1 MLLKDVCTMDVACC
15 GSATTAIEAAQLMR
29 HHHVGDLVVVD
40 DPQDGR
46 IPLGV
51 VTDRDLAIEVLGY
64 ALDPATTTVGALIS
78 HPVVIATESADTAE
92 VIQRMRAQ
100 GVRRIPVVDG
110 RGAAVGIVT
119 LDDMLRHLT
128 GEIGALLEIV
138 DRGRRREQRAR
149 R

>member
-1 MLLKDVCTMDVACC
+1 MLLPDVGTMDVACC
-15 GSATTAIEAAQLMR
+15 GAGTTAIEAARMMR

-40 DPQDGR
+40 DPEEDR
-46 IPLGV
+46 VPLGI
-51 VTDRDLAIEVLGY
+51 VTDRDLAIDVLGMS
-64 ALDPATTTVGALIS
+64 LDPATTTVGSLV
-78 HPVVIATESADTAE
+78 HRPVVIATESEDTAQ
-92 VIQRMRAQ
+92 VIERMRVH

-128 GEIGALLEIV
+128 DEARSLLDIVEI
-138 DRGRRREQRAR
+138 GRRREQRAR

>member
-15 GSATTAIEAAQLMR
+15 GAATTVIEAARLMR
-29 HHHVGDLVVVD
+29 HHHVGDLVVVA
-40 DPQDGR
+40 DPEAER

-51 VTDRDLAIEVLGY
+51 VTDRDLAIEVLAPG
-64 ALDPATTTVGALIS
+64 LDPAVTTVGALIR
-78 HPVVIATESADTAE
+78 HPVVIATESEDTAD
-92 VIQRMRAQ
+92 VIERMRVQ

-119 LDDMLRHLT
+119 LDDMLRHLAD
-128 GEIGALLEIV
+128 EIGTLLDIVEI
-138 DRGRRREQRAR
+138 GRRREQRVR